1 METIEFEVWERT
13 SEDPRKVRYVGQR
26 IAQEVFE
33 ELKHRLESLG
43 YLPDEYF
50 SMGTEWENGREI
62 PKGADLFCTTDY
74 GGSEGVYLD
83 VYLKWHGDD
92 GKPITKSFIT
102 GKTLGENGA
111 DLDRMFLTASA
122 ITKAVH
128 GDHATHSRYMMV
140 GPAPDTGGSV
150 VHLSQAEQR
159 ILIDALVNQRN
170 QLMEQTL
177 GVEQLLRRVT
187 GSITEYVNEMGR
199 LPLQISDY
207 DMAVLAVQ
215 DGNLEAF
222 NTACLMATDRAGD
235 LLAEAAGRPG
245 TVGRKMTLQLLCNFD
260 AFSSEAY
267 LAACK
272 KAVETGDP
280 ERVLFL
286 TEQAQ
291 SHVKELDPEFYG
303 EVISHAFP
311 EHGHIARQ
319 LVKQCTPE
327 QIAAASPY
335 LLYRAVVYG
344 DERMAL
350 ELVDK
355 GADANQYG
363 AEIIQNLYAK
373 HSSWLTERLLE
384 KGMNIDNLNYSAL
397 HTCIKT
403 DQLGAAKMLLDR
415 GMDFDQYQ
423 AWAAKYQGSCG
434 PAEAV
439 ASLAEHW
446 ESLKRAQEQSG
457 DQQMGGMAL
466 G

>member
-1 METIEFEVWERT
+1 METIDFEVWKPT
-13 SEDPRKVRYVGQR
+13 PEDPRRVRYVGQR

-33 ELKHRLESLG
+33 ELKYRLERLG
-43 YLPDEYF
+43 CLPDEYF
-50 SMGTEWENGREI
+50 SLDSEWENGREI

-83 VYLKWHGDD
+83 AYLKWHED
-92 GKPITKSFIT
+92 GKPVTKSFIT

-128 GDHATHSRYMMV
+128 GDHATHSRYLRQ

-150 VHLSQAEQR
+150 IHLSQAEQR
-159 ILIDALVNQRN
+159 CVIDALVSQRN
-170 QLMEQTL
+170 QLMDQTL

-187 GSITEYVNEMGR
+187 GSITEYVDEMGLR
-199 LPLQISDY
+199 PLRISDY

-222 NTACLMATDRAGD
+222 KTAYPKAPEQAGA

-245 TVGRKMTLQLLCNFD
+245 TVGRKMVLLLLCDFD
-260 AFSSEAY
+260 DFSNEAY

-280 ERVLFL
+280 ERVLL
-286 TEQAQ
+286 LAEQAG

-303 EVISHAFP
+303 EVISHSLP
-311 EHGHIARQ
+311 EKGYIARQ

-335 LLYRAVVYG
+335 LLYRTVVYG
-344 DERMAL
+344 DEQMAL
-350 ELVDK
+350 DLVDK

-373 HSSWLTERLLE
+373 HNPWLTERLLE
-384 KGMNIDNLNYSAL
+384 KGMNIDSRNYSAL

-403 DQLGAAKMLLDR
+403 EQLGAAKMLLDR
-415 GMDFDQYQ
+415 GMDFEKYQ
-423 AWAAKYQGSCG
+423 AWATECHGRGG
-434 PAEAV
+434 PEEAI

-446 ESLKRAQEQSG
+446 EHLKSAQEQG
-457 DQQMGGMAL
+457 AVLEAGGMTL